1 MKNTPK
7 LLAGLVALTPLFLT
21 TFAAQAHNGVK
32 HPAKHHVATKHHV
45 HGKSDKPH
53 AVKSNSKSG
62 SKMSGMKM
70 TGGKMSGMKM
80 SGMKMSGKK

>member
-7 LLAGLVALTPLFLT
+7 LLAGLVALTPLLLT
-21 TFAAQAHNGVK
+21 TLAAQAHNGVK
-32 HPAKHHVATKHHV
+32 HPAKHHVAAKHHV

-53 AVKSNSKSG
+53 AVKSATKMSGMKMSG

-70 TGGKMSGMKM
+70 SA
-80 SGMKMSGKK
+80 KK